1 MGLFTWKPFTTEQE
15 KLLESAIAEAEQG
28 TSGEI
33 RLHIDRY
40 CKTDAL
46 YKARNIFSHLK
57 MHETEERNGVLI
69 YIALEE
75 RKFAILGD
83 EGIHKIVGDGFW
95 AEEKALLVSYFKQQS
110 ITQGLQMAIAAIGEK
125 LSIHFPSNGHNN
137 NELSNEISFGQDS

>member
-1 MGLFTWKPFTTEQE
+1 MGLFSWQPFTAEQE
-15 KLLESAIAEAEQG
+15 QLLESAIAEAEKG

-46 YKARNIFSHLK
+46 YKARNIFAHLK

-69 YIALEE
+69 YLALDE
-75 RKFAILGD
+75 RKFAVVGD
-83 EGIHKIVGDGFW
+83 QGIHNKVGDGFW
-95 AEEKALLVSYFKQQS
+95 EEEKELLLSHFKQKA
-110 ITQGLQMAIAAIGEK
+110 IIEGLQLAIAAIGKK